1 MKFMFNLFFITMAVY
16 ALLLYVLCGFEM
28 GAVRQYSIGSNSNI
42 GKSYGVKSVEHNTGW
57 TTANN
62 KRYTLDMNDNFPG
75 GATEDQECSKSTV
88 AMAVHPGKE
97 KFYIKTTSQ
106 HMWLYDCLS
115 ADSSSSADD
124 DNDADDDDYSHCPRF
139 EIDREAIHKGRFK
152 QDRVQRLLACPP
164 KPDGA
169 QDCTADKN
177 GYLGLFNPEKTV
189 DWEDCESTRTDR
201 DCHKKIKFTEDQYI
215 SAAIS
220 IVFAYVAGVILL
232 GYDGEDSKTIQTVR
246 RLGAIFLVAAHVV
259 AIILAI
265 MFLSH
270 TQAIQD
276 NSGKCIGEYLE
287 ETLGMTLEND
297 QFGIPSHLAVWQ
309 LVVTVVGAGLFVTE
323 LLQTKF
329 LDNELLQAGGFYEEK
344 NSVVDK
350 ISGP

>member
-16 ALLLYVLCGFEM
+16 ALLLYMLCGFEM

-42 GKSYGVKSVEHNTGW
+42 GKSYGVKSVQVNTGW
-57 TTANN
+57 AAAND
-62 KRYTLDMNDNFPG
+62 KIHTLDMNDNFPDG
-75 GATEDQECSKSTV
+75 GTPDPECSKSTV
-88 AMAVHPGKE
+88 PMAVHPGNE

-115 ADSSSSADD
+115 AESSSSADD
-124 DNDADDDDYSHCPRF
+124 DDDADDDDYSHCPRF

-164 KPDGA
+164 KPDGT
-169 QDCTADKN
+169 QDCAADKN
-177 GYLGLFNPEKTV
+177 GYLGLFDPEKTV

-220 IVFAYVAGVILL
+220 IVFTYVAGVILL
-232 GYDGEDSKTIQTVR
+232 GYDGEDPKTIQTVR
-246 RLGAIFLVAAHVV
+246 RLGALFLVAAHVV

-329 LDNELLQAGGFYEEK
+329 LDNERIRDGAFFEEK
-344 NSVVDK
+344 KSVVDP
-350 ISGP
+350 IGGQ